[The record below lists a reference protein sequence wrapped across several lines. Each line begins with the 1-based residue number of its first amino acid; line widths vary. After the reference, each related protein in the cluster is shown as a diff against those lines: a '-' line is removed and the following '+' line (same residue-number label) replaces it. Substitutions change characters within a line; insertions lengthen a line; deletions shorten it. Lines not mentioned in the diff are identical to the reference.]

1 MGIFGLG
8 DNDAKKI
15 AVKDGDAKTTSKQAD
30 KSATKQKMEA
40 KKEAGGCE
48 FC

>member
-8 DNDAKKI
+8 DDNAKKI
-15 AVKDGDAKTTSKQAD
+15 AVKDGDAKSTSKQAD
-30 KSATKQKMEA
+30 TKATKAKMEA